1 MRGFPTS
8 ARPFCEE
15 VGSSK
20 TPYFCL
26 VSQTPRGKEEGR
38 ELLHWNRE
46 SITISKKVEHVRL
59 RRVVGVEETDDLETC
74 ASFVKWL
81 WQTHHDSLTQGAEER
96 YKKL

>member
-15 VGSSK
+15 VLGVPK
-20 TPYFCL
+20 
-26 VSQTPRGKEEGR
+26 
-38 ELLHWNRE
+38 
-46 SITISKKVEHVRL
+46 HVRL

-81 WQTHHDSLTQGAEER
+81 WQTHHASHTEEPREGIKFFKIPEISGALATR
-96 YKKL
+96 IA

>member
-15 VGSSK
+15 VLGVPK
-20 TPYFCL
+20 
-26 VSQTPRGKEEGR
+26 
-38 ELLHWNRE
+38 
-46 SITISKKVEHVRL
+46 HVRL

-81 WQTHHDSLTQGAEER
+81 WQTHHDSHTQGAEES
-96 YKKL
+96 YKKLQKPEVSGALATRIA